1 MIKTIELK
9 YEPYI
14 GDNSPS
20 YLLNFVVNI
29 INDLFPEISIVI
41 PKSINWQTEEVPHE
55 YSRKI
60 ARIGDENC
68 GLDIMYY
75 ENYEPK
81 YGSLQTYS
89 ITIATYDLPDN
100 TYLELVCNQ
109 TGHSPQYISIKTTG
123 PDDIIS
129 EIASAFEFEFGR
141 IKPTDEDIDIMVSS
155 IYCTLNAREW
165 DSAEKKAEFIL
176 RYRPKNI
183 DALFALGVAKG
194 AKGDPDN
201 AEKFL
206 NSVLEQSP
214 NHYDALYNLGIIYIE
229 KENYEK
235 AIECFKRSLIIMPD
249 NHAVLYQ
256 FGRALEANDQ
266 LEEAYD
272 SYLAAVRT
280 SPNPYGAW
288 HYSGADFTKEANT
301 AVKRLE
307 KYIKR

>member
-194 AKGDPDN
+194 AKGDLDS
-201 AEKFL
+201 AEEYLKSCLKL
-206 NSVLEQSP
+206 NPE
-214 NHYDALYNLGIIYIE
+214 HYDAWYNLGILYIE
-229 KENYEK
+229 KNDYEK
-235 AIECFKRSLIIMPD
+235 AIQCLKKSLEIKPD
-249 NHAVLYQ
+249 NHTVYYQ
-256 FGRALEANDQ
+256 LGRALEANDA
-266 LEEAYD
+266 LEEAYN
-272 SYLAAVRT
+272 SYLEAVRVT
-280 SPNPYGAW
+280 PNPDGVW
-288 HYSGADFTKEANT
+288 HYSGMDFTEEAKK

-307 KYIKR
+307 RYIK